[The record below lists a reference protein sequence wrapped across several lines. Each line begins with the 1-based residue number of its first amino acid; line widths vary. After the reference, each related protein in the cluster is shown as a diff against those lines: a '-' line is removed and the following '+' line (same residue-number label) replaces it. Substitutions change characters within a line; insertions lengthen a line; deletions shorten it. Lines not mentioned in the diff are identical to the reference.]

1 MVTEDGRNRTSS
13 ILATNNL
20 TTTDSGII
28 QCMADNHFGNVSANT
43 TLSILSKYV
52 TRIK

>member
-1 MVTEDGRNRTSS
+1 MITEDGRNRTSS
-13 ILATNNL
+13 ILTINHL

-28 QCMADNHFGNVSANT
+28 QCVADNHFGNVSADT
-43 TLSILSKYV
+43 TLSVLSKYV